1 MATATLSPNQQS
13 RKLRLLCTAGLFAA
27 LIYVLTAY
35 LHVPTTKGYIHLGD
49 GLIYLCASFL
59 PAPYAI
65 AASAIGGAMSDALS
79 GYWIWVPATLVI
91 KGLTAACF
99 SHKSEK
105 IISVRN
111 IIALVPALALCVL
124 GYGFYSGLVI
134 YGSIPLGFADALANT
149 FQVAGSTVL
158 YVVAGIAFDKA
169 GIKKKYFSIAAQ
181 EV

>member
-1 MATATLSPNQQS
+1 MATATLNSHQQS
-13 RKLRLLCTAGLFAA
+13 RKLKLLCTTGLFIA

-35 LHVPTTKGYIHLGD
+35 LHVPTIKGYIHLGD
-49 GLIYLCASFL
+49 GLIFLCASIL
-59 PAPYAI
+59 PTPYAI
-65 AASAIGGAMSDALS
+65 VASAIGGAMSDALS

-99 SHKSEK
+99 TCKSEK

-111 IIALVPALALCVL
+111 ILAIIPALGLCVL

-149 FQVAGSTVL
+149 FQIAGSTVL
-158 YVVAGIAFDKA
+158 YVLAGIAFDKA
-169 GIKKKYFSIAAQ
+169 GIKKKIG
-181 EV
+181 